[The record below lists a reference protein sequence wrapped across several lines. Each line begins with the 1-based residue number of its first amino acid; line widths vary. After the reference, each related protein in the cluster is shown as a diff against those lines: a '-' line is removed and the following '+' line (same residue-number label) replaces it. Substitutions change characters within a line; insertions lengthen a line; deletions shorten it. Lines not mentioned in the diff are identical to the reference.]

1 MGERSRERHQIHNV
15 RKPLLNRIMQRESE
29 NTGPAVHMWRWT
41 EVSKRDILSCIHTAS
56 QNRRPVLF
64 FSSHRSRSSGTRRTM
79 CQISTPGL
87 SLFLNTGIRTRGT
100 AQAHLMRSAAETTL
114 FAQISVTVCAV
125 GVAFLLLFPK
135 FNLLSQL
142 EGEKTDLFLP
152 LLMKSSSFAA
162 LL

>member
-1 MGERSRERHQIHNV
+1 
-15 RKPLLNRIMQRESE
+15 MQRESE
-29 NTGPAVHMWRWT
+29 NTGPAVHMWRWM
-41 EVSKRDILSCIHTAS
+41 EVSKREISSCIHRAS

-64 FSSHRSRSSGTRRTM
+64 FSSQRSRSSGTQRTR

-114 FAQISVTVCAV
+114 FSWISVTVCAV
-125 GVAFLLLFPK
+125 GVAFLSLCPE
-135 FNLLSQL
+135 FNQLSQL